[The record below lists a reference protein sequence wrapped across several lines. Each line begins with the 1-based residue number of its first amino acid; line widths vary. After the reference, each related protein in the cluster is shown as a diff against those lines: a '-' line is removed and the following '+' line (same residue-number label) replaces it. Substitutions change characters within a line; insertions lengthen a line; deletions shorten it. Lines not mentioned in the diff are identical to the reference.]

1 MIKKTDI
8 FKPGNTFAYQKIEL
22 VCSYYNLFVGIFL
35 VLPLALVRIS
45 FDSGINLILCI
56 PFFIMFYL
64 ASYSNIKELG
74 VIVGYY
80 LTAFLLLR
88 YDICLLPKEVYI
100 FVMIVG
106 IIFNSLS
113 VYLESKCKDNNSIIV
128 DNDKPQQ
135 NRNGKKFRDL

>member
-1 MIKKTDI
+1 MAARII
-8 FKPGNTFAYQKIEL
+8 F
-22 VCSYYNLFVGIFL
+22 S
-35 VLPLALVRIS
+35 
-45 FDSGINLILCI
+45 
-56 PFFIMFYL
+56 
-64 ASYSNIKELG
+64 
-74 VIVGYY
+74 
-80 LTAFLLLR
+80 AFLLLR